1 MHRQRGN
8 FSIGHFKDKS
18 SGGKSSAWWQTHLTL
33 AKPTGGSAREAEVTE
48 HENTHKLS
56 HLKVILHMIRYHFSY
71 NAYMHLSNGIVLR
84 GSFMSICLAS
94 SLGLGGGRKK
104 QILSLTFTGLFFHSS
119 CQFAPSLPHILG
131 IKGDKEYILL
141 ARMDAED
148 FACTI
153 GQAAEHFF
161 SSPST
166 ITDSSDSA
174 GWISVFLWENIVV

>member
-94 SLGLGGGRKK
+94 SLGLGGGQKETDSLFNIHRP
-104 QILSLTFTGLFFHSS
+104 IFSFLLPVCSLT
-119 CQFAPSLPHILG
+119 
-131 IKGDKEYILL
+131 
-141 ARMDAED
+141 
-148 FACTI
+148 
-153 GQAAEHFF
+153 
-161 SSPST
+161 SPYFRHQ
-166 ITDSSDSA
+166 
-174 GWISVFLWENIVV
+174 G